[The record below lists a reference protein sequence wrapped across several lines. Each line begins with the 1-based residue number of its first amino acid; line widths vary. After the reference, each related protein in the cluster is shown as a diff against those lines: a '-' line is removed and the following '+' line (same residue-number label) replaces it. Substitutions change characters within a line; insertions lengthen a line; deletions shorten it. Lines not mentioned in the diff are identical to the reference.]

1 MPTGPLSIVYY
12 PDPVLREPA
21 APITEI
27 DDEVRELAAAMVESM
42 VLADGIG
49 LAAPQVGVG
58 RRLIVVSPTGEPEDA
73 TVHLNPRVVETSK
86 EEVEFEEG
94 CLSFP
99 EIRGNVIRPER
110 VTVEFTDLEGKTF
123 RGEADGLLA
132 RVLQHEIDHLDGI
145 LFVTKFGPADRMRA
159 RKRLRKLEEEYRV
172 RSGAR

>member
-21 APITEI
+21 ASILEV
-27 DDEVRELAAAMVESM
+27 DDEVRELAGAMIETM
-42 VLADGIG
+42 ITADGIG
-49 LAAPQVGVG
+49 LAAPQVGIG
-58 RRLIVVSPTGEPEDA
+58 RRLIVVSPTGEAKDA
-73 TVHLNPRVVETSK
+73 TVHLNPHVVESSK

-110 VTVEFTDLEGKTF
+110 VTVEFTDLEGRVF

-145 LFVTKFGPADRMRA
+145 LFVTKFGPADRLRA

-172 RSGAR
+172 RIGGR